1 MIQIRFKLMVC
12 GFSLSA
18 GVFAAGAELKPEGII
33 RSHLERVGPAG
44 ARAARQNS
52 VAEGQAE
59 IKFLVF
65 GSGSTTGGA
74 LFYTQGTK
82 QRLTLTFNNQQYGGE
97 DIVFDGQ
104 KFSVA
109 YADTHSYSPLG
120 QFLHTFNGII
130 KEGLLG
136 SVLSTAWPLFEAS
149 VRGAK
154 VQYAGLEPAGE
165 VKRHRLDYRM
175 RRGGSDVA
183 INLFFDEKTFRH
195 VRTDYR

>member
-1 MIQIRFKLMVC
+1 MQRTAARLCYPPGTFKRGFPMTWIVANIRWIMIM
-12 GFSLSA
+12 SA
-18 GVFAAGAELKPEGII
+18 AVVFAAGADLKPEDII
-33 RSHLERVGPAG
+33 RSHLERVGPAS
-44 ARAARQNS
+44 ARSARQNS

-82 QRLTLTFNNQQYGGE
+82 QRMTLTFDNQQYRGE

-136 SVLSTAWPLFEAS
+136 SVLST
-149 VRGAK
+149 
-154 VQYAGLEPAGE
+154 
-165 VKRHRLDYRM
+165 
-175 RRGGSDVA
+175 
-183 INLFFDEKTFRH
+183 
-195 VRTDYR
+195 